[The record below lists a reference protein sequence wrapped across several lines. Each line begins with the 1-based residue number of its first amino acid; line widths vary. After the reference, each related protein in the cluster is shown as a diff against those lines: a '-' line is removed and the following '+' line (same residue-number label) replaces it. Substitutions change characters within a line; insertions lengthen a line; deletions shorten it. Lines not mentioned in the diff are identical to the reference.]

1 MIEGSVTAVKR
12 DDGTVRLSVK
22 PGMLK
27 ISFGL
32 LVQAA
37 QADPEWLGIRDGLV
51 IFRGVEDDGRQQV
64 LVYRPTGVEQGP
76 EGGWLVC
83 DPVG

>member
-1 MIEGSVTAVKR
+1 MAEGNITAVKR
-12 DDGTVRLSVK
+12 DDGTVFLSVE

-32 LVQAA
+32 LA
-37 QADPEWLGIRDGLV
+37 QADPEWLEIRDGLI

-64 LVYRPTGVEQGP
+64 VVYRPTGVEQGP

-83 DPVG
+83 DPVD

>member
-1 MIEGSVTAVKR
+1 MTDGDVTAVKR
-12 DDGTVRLSVK
+12 ADGTVCLSVT
-22 PGMLK
+22 PGLLK

-32 LVQAA
+32 LA
-37 QADPEWLGIRDGLV
+37 QADPEWLEIRDGLV

-64 LVYRPTGVEQGP
+64 VVYRPRGVEQGP

-83 DPVG
+83 DPVD